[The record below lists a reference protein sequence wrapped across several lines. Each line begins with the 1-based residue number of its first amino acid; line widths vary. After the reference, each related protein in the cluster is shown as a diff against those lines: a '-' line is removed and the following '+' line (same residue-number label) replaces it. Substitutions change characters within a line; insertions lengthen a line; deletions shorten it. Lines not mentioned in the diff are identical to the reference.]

1 MKCYLVTAP
10 NGAKRYAGTAALSKT
25 ARLELMEKYGVK
37 KGQVIIKDAEIPAPK
52 AEMLEFVNSLCK
64 ELDPEVG
71 DNAAA

>member
-25 ARLELMEKYGVK
+25 ARNELMEKYGVK
-37 KGQVIIKDAEIPAPK
+37 KAKMSIEDAEIPAPK
-52 AEMLEFVNSLCK
+52 AEMLQFVNSLCE

-71 DNAAA
+71 DNAAE